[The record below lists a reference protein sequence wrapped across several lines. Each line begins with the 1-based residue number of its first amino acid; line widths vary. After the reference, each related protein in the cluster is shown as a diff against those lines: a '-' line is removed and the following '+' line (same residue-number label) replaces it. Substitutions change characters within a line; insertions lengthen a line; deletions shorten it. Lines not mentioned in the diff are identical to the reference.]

1 MVILGDNYAV
11 DTDNVYVVNATRSG
25 WVRIAADRATFRV
38 ILGQFARDKN
48 AIYQMGRVI
57 PGADLGSFSVISG
70 QHGYAQDDNHIYGP
84 HGVIREADPET
95 FKMITKNYSVDAGHV
110 FFDGKNIPEADSG
123 SFEVI
128 DNGLYAVDDKRVY
141 YAGRVL
147 KDTSPVGFTVKGP
160 RAFAADGRTFF
171 E

>member
-1 MVILGDNYAV
+1 M
-11 DTDNVYVVNATRSG
+11 YVVNDSRSA
-25 WVRIAADRATFRV
+25 WVHIPADRASFRV
-38 ILGQFARDKN
+38 ILGQFARDNN

-57 PGADLGSFSVISG
+57 PGADLASFSAISG

-84 HGVIREADPET
+84 QGMIPKADPET
-95 FKMITKNYSVDAGHV
+95 FKMITKHYSADAGHV
-110 FFDGKNIPEADSG
+110 FFEGKLIDADSG

-128 DNGLYAVDDKRVY
+128 DNGLYAVDDKRVF
-141 YAGRVL
+141 YAGKIL
-147 KDTSPVGFTVKGP
+147 ENTSPDGFTVKGS

>member
-1 MVILGDNYAV
+1 M
-11 DTDNVYVVNATRSG
+11 YVVNSTRSA
-25 WVRIAADRATFRV
+25 WVKIVADRASFRV

-57 PGADLGSFSVISG
+57 PGADLASFSAISG

-84 HGVIREADPET
+84 HGVIPDADPET
-95 FKMITKNYSVDAGHV
+95 FKMLTKNYSLDAGHV
-110 FFDGKNIPEADSG
+110 FFDGKLIDADSG

-128 DNGLYAVDDKRVY
+128 DNGLYAVDDKRVF
-141 YAGRVL
+141 YAGKIL
-147 KDTSPVGFTVKGP
+147 KDTSPDGFIVKGP